1 MTDSRSIDNPQHI
14 VKVDLRKAATSLITS
29 FVIMLSG
36 VAAKNAIS
44 LESTNLVSFALDNAI
59 HNPSSGKVDAD
70 FSNYINIPAGKT
82 AELHD
87 SLVTEYSGGEVILCT
102 VDKDG
107 NKYSL
112 PALLP
117 HQTEVQ
123 SYKTYII
130 QRVGEKNNENKTGV
144 ENISLNEVKVRQ
156 ADSINSDRV
165 MKEANAKAQNG
176 ESNVIIVYDLNK
188 KEDPLNAFYFIK
200 EGDKVKTF
208 SVKMPALNKL

>member
-1 MTDSRSIDNPQHI
+1 MTDRPNVDNPR
-14 VKVDLRKAATSLITS
+14 KVATSLIAS
-29 FVIMLSG
+29 FVIMFG
-36 VAAKNAIS
+36 GIAAKNAIS

-59 HNPSSGKVDAD
+59 HNPSSGKVDAN
-70 FSNYINIPAGKT
+70 FSKYTDSIPAGKT

-87 SLVTEYSGGEVILCT
+87 SLVTEYSGGEIELCA

-107 NKYSL
+107 NIYSL
-112 PALLP
+112 PTLLP
-117 HQTEVQ
+117 HQDEVQ

-200 EGDKVKTF
+200 EGNKVKTF